1 LLLLLLLLLLSLL
14 SGAARLPVLS
24 FLHENVI
31 SDGIPGVM
39 NANEKQKKCGGLSV
53 HDEFFG

>member
-1 LLLLLLLLLLSLL
+1 LLLLLLLLSLL